1 MYQNK
6 KVLLIGG
13 GGSLGLYAAQE
24 LVSKGC
30 FVDVLCMEDHTSDD
44 PKLRFFNVNATL
56 ECLQSFMADK
66 HYDGIINFLHYE
78 DVENYKPV
86 HRFLTAN
93 TSHLIFLSS
102 YRVYADLQHPITE
115 DAPRLLDVTEDK
127 EFLEKETYALSKAR
141 AEDYIRSE
149 KDITNWTIVRPVI
162 STSFRRFDLV
172 SISGSRLIRWTKEGQ
187 VIPLPDKA
195 KDLIAA
201 VDWSG
206 NTGKLIANLLFKP
219 DAFGEAFTI
228 SSCQDLTWGEV
239 AGYYEE
245 LIGAKFNWMDT
256 SEYIRVHTN
265 SSNVWSLIYDRLYD
279 RPIDNSKV
287 LRVTGLTKEDFT
299 PMKKGIQIELKKRED
314 YHL

>member
-1 MYQNK
+1 MYQGK

-24 LVSKGC
+24 LVDKGC
-30 FVDVLCMEDHTSDD
+30 FVDVLCKGDHLSDD
-44 PKLRFFNVNATL
+44 PKLRFFNMDATL
-56 ECLQSFMADK
+56 ECLQRFMSDK
-66 HYDGIINFLHYE
+66 HYDGIINFLHYV
-78 DVENYKPV
+78 DMENYKNV

-93 TSHLIFLSS
+93 TGHLIFLSS

-115 DAPRLLDVTEDK
+115 EAPRLLDVTEDK
-127 EFLEKETYALSKAR
+127 EFLEKETYALAKAR

-149 KDITNWTIVRPVI
+149 TNITNWTIVRPVI

-201 VDWSG
+201 VDWAG
-206 NTGKLIANLLFKP
+206 NTGKLIANLLFKKE
-219 DAFGEAFTI
+219 AFGEAFTI
-228 SSCQDLTWGEV
+228 SSCQNLTWGDV
-239 AGYYEE
+239 TGYYEE

-256 SEYIRVHTN
+256 DEYIRVHAQDN
-265 SSNVWSLIYDRLYD
+265 LWSLIYDRLYD

-287 LRVTGLTKEDFT
+287 LRVTGLTKENFT
-299 PMKKGIQIELKKRED
+299 PMKEGIKTELAKLEG
-314 YHL
+314 

>member
-6 KVLLIGG
+6 RVLLIGG
-13 GGSLGLYAAQE
+13 GGSLGLYAANE
-24 LVSKGC
+24 LVDKGC
-30 FVDVLCMEDHTSDD
+30 FVDVLCREDHISND
-44 PKLRFFNVNATL
+44 PKLRFFNVDATL

-78 DVENYKPV
+78 DIENYKNV

-93 TSHLIFLSS
+93 TDHLIFLSS

-115 DAPRLLDVTEDK
+115 EAPRLLDVTEDK
-127 EFLEKETYALSKAR
+127 EFLEKETYALAKAR

-149 KDITNWTIVRPVI
+149 TDITNWTIVRPVI

-172 SISGSRLIRWTKEGQ
+172 SISGSRLLRWTEEGQ

-195 KDLIAA
+195 KGLIAA
-201 VDWSG
+201 ADWAG
-206 NTGKLIANLLFKP
+206 NTGKLIANLLFKK
-219 DAFGEAFTI
+219 DAYGEAFTV
-228 SSCQDLTWGEV
+228 SSCQNLTWGEV
-239 AGYYEE
+239 ASYYEE

-256 SEYIRVHTN
+256 DEYIRIHAGDN
-265 SSNVWSLIYDRLYD
+265 LWSLIYDRLYD
-279 RPIDNSKV
+279 RPIDNSKI
-287 LRVTGLTKEDFT
+287 LRVTGLKKEDFT
-299 PMKKGIQIELKKRED
+299 PMKAGIKIELKKRED

>member
-1 MYQNK
+1 MYQDK

-13 GGSLGLYAAQE
+13 GGTLGLYTANE
-24 LVSKGC
+24 LVGKGS
-30 FVDVLCMEDHTSDD
+30 FVDVLCREDHISDD
-44 PKLRFFNVNATL
+44 PKLRFFNVDATL

-66 HYDGIINFLHYE
+66 HYDGIINFLHYV
-78 DVENYKPV
+78 DIENYKNV

-93 TSHLIFLSS
+93 TDHLIFLSS

-127 EFLEKETYALSKAR
+127 EFLEKETYALAKAR

-149 KDITNWTIVRPVI
+149 TDITNWTIVRPVI
-162 STSFRRFDLV
+162 SSSQRRFDLV
-172 SISGSRLIRWTKEGQ
+172 TISGNRLIRWTKEGK
-187 VIPLPDKA
+187 VIPLPDKT

-206 NTGKLIANLLFKP
+206 NTGKLIANLLFKK
-219 DAFGEAFTI
+219 DAYGEAFTI
-228 SSCQDLTWGEV
+228 SSCQNLTWGEV

-256 SEYIRVHTN
+256 DEYIRVHAQ
-265 SSNVWSLIYDRLYD
+265 SNPWILIYDRLYD
-279 RPIDNSKV
+279 RTIDNSKV

-299 PMKKGIQIELKKRED
+299 PMKEGIKIELAKLED
-314 YHL
+314 

>member
-13 GGSLGLYAAQE
+13 GGSLGLHAADE
-24 LVSKGC
+24 LIRKGA
-30 FVDVLCMEDHTSDD
+30 FVDVLCKEEHTSYD
-44 PKLRFFNVNATL
+44 PKLRFFNVDATL

-78 DVENYKPV
+78 DMENYKNV
-86 HRFLTAN
+86 HQFLSAN
-93 TSHLIFLSS
+93 TDHLIFLSS
-102 YRVYADLQHPITE
+102 YRVYANLQHPITE
-115 DAPRLLDVTEDK
+115 EAPRLLDVTNDP
-127 EFLEKETYALSKAR
+127 EFLANETYALAKAR
-141 AEDYIRSE
+141 AEDYIRKESGT
-149 KDITNWTIVRPVI
+149 TNWTIVRPVI

-172 SISGSRLIRWTKEGQ
+172 HISGSRLLRWTKEGQ

-206 NTGKLIANLLFKP
+206 NTGKLIANLLFKK
-219 DAFGEAFTI
+219 DAFGEAFTV
-228 SSCQDLTWGEV
+228 SSCQNLTWGEV
-239 AGYYEE
+239 ATYYEE

-256 SEYIRVHTN
+256 EEYIRDHAGEHL
-265 SSNVWSLIYDRLYD
+265 WSLIYDRLYD
-279 RPIDNSKV
+279 RSIDNSKI

-299 PMKKGIQIELKKRED
+299 PMKEGIRIELKKREE

>member
-6 KVLLIGG
+6 NVLLIGG
-13 GGSLGLYAAQE
+13 GGSLGLYAANE

-30 FVDVLCMEDHTSDD
+30 FVDVLCREDHISTD
-44 PKLRFFNVNATL
+44 PKLRFFNVDATL
-56 ECLQSFMADK
+56 EQLQRFMADK
-66 HYDGIINFLHYE
+66 HYDGIINFLHYV
-78 DVENYKPV
+78 DMENYKNV
-86 HRFLTAN
+86 HQFLSAN
-93 TSHLIFLSS
+93 TAHLIFLSS

-115 DAPRLLDVTEDK
+115 EAPRLLDVTEDQD
-127 EFLEKETYALSKAR
+127 FLEKETYALAKAR
-141 AEDYIRSE
+141 AEDYIRNESGT
-149 KDITNWTIVRPVI
+149 TNWTIVRPVI

-201 VDWSG
+201 VDWAG
-206 NTGKLIANLLFKP
+206 NTGKLIANLLFKK

-228 SSCQDLTWGEV
+228 SSCQNLTWGEV
-239 AGYYEE
+239 ASYYEE

-256 SEYIRVHTN
+256 DEYIRVHAQDN
-265 SSNVWSLIYDRLYD
+265 LWSLIYDRLYD

-287 LRVTGLTKEDFT
+287 LRVTGLRKEDFT
-299 PMKKGIQIELKKRED
+299 PMKEGIKIELAKLEG
-314 YHL
+314 